1 MRLSGRPRWQRSSVS
16 SRWLMPRSRP
26 RSRCECLPEGPWPCG
41 SCGIGWAGRTGRD
54 GCCSDNV
61 CSLQGSPPC
70 VWPTRSSRL
79 TARRRK
85 RSCRTWKGRSES
97 RQRGWAWAW
106 YPEGEAQ
113 LWGVAGKCHC
123 SGKHCR
129 SCQQF
134 GALSLVCLNRWLCLL
149 S

>member
-16 SRWLMPRSRP
+16 SRWLMPRSRL
-26 RSRCECLPEGPWPCG
+26 RSPCECLPEGLCG
-41 SCGIGWAGRTGRD
+41 SCGIGWAGRTGQD
-54 GCCSDNV
+54 ATLTTFVPSK
-61 CSLQGSPPC
+61 GSPPC

-79 TARRRK
+79 TVRRRK

-113 LWGVAGKCHC
+113 LRGVAGKCHC

-134 GALSLVCLNRWLCLL
+134 GVLGLVCLNRWLCLL